1 MRLSVVIVILIRD
14 ALTDVK
20 NRIYKK
26 VNEIYEKNEKKDI
39 DTLENNN
46 QQEIQKVV
54 KKPLPAPKTK
64 KNYLYEAEVNKELPG
79 LPTGKRMLCFDQGNT
94 VKCFKNIR
102 FTQEDTSEEDET
114 IETLEETPE
123 QTPEQTPTKKKGI
136 RNVKKA

>member
-1 MRLSVVIVILIRD
+1 
-14 ALTDVK
+14 
-20 NRIYKK
+20 
-26 VNEIYEKNEKKDI
+26 
-39 DTLENNN
+39 
-46 QQEIQKVV
+46 
-54 KKPLPAPKTK
+54 
-64 KNYLYEAEVNKELPG
+64 
-79 LPTGKRMLCFDQGNT
+79 MLCFDQGNT